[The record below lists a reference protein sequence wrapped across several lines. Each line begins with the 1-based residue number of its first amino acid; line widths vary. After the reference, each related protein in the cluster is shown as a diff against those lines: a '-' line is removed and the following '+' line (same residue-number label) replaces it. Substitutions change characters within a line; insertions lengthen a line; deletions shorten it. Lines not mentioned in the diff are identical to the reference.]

1 MSYYRIIVS
10 VLPTGTIYHFT
21 QQNNDELLRTIT
33 AMRRCFTVVDCNAT
47 AHTSEAW
54 MTTTVAVTDV
64 IGDIARE
71 LLHTLSATIDRSLTA
86 ARLTVAVNVIVLV
99 LVVTGAPSITFLIY
113 RMTHRIQEY
122 AVGLSEKT
130 KELRREKK
138 KSDSL
143 LYQMLPKSVALQ
155 LKLSKKVSAEV
166 FNHVTIFFS
175 DVVGFTS
182 ISSKCTPMQVGL
194 SVCGMCGGVVVLL
207 MLLSL
212 LL

>member
-1 MSYYRIIVS
+1 M
-10 VLPTGTIYHFT
+10 FT
-21 QQNNDELLRTIT
+21 QQNNDELLRTMT
-33 AMRRCFTVVDCNAT
+33 AMRRCFTVFDCNT
-47 AHTSEAW
+47 TSHTSQAW
-54 MTTTVAVTDV
+54 MTTSVAVTDV

-71 LLHTLSATIDRSLTA
+71 LLLTLSTTIDRSLTS
-86 ARLTVAVNVIVLV
+86 ARLTVAINVIVLV
-99 LVVTGAPSITFLIY
+99 LFVTGAPSITFLIY

-138 KSDSL
+138 KSDLL

-194 SVCGMCGGVVVLL
+194 SVCGMCGVVVLL
-207 MLLSL
+207 MFL
-212 LL
+212 